1 MLDRFSGIHSI
12 YDGLIALGENLQS
25 IFLLLIRLV
34 WGGLFFQG
42 GMGKFGKIESVS
54 NFFEKLGIP
63 FALQNA
69 YFVASVETIGGALL
83 ILGLAT
89 RLATLPLIATMVV
102 AYLTAHKDAV
112 QAAFTD
118 PGLFFSQDPF
128 TYLFVCLVLFIFG
141 AGRISL
147 DYIIERTLNRPK
159 GPSKK

>member
-1 MLDRFSGIHSI
+1 MLDRFSGIRSI

-34 WGGLFFQG
+34 WGGLFLQG
-42 GMGKFGKIESVS
+42 GMGKFGNIELVS

-69 YFVASVETIGGALL
+69 YIVATVETVGGALL
-83 ILGLAT
+83 ILGLAA
-89 RLATLPLIATMVV
+89 RLATLPLIATMVI
-102 AYLTAHKDAV
+102 AYLTAHKSAV
-112 QAAFTD
+112 QTAFTD

-147 DYIIERTLNRPK
+147 DYVIERTLNRPK
-159 GPSKK
+159 GSSKK